1 MNKTIFSSWLEQLFE
16 SNSSQTEKD
25 YESARKQLV
34 KLNKKSSPV
43 YYESKE
49 QLQNFLDK
57 NKYYSNPKTV
67 LYRFDTDYLVPK
79 LSDLSLAIKEF
90 KIYQE
95 TFVLIYEKI
104 WKACYSID
112 KKNIINT
119 RKLAEQSFFINGE
132 LLSYEEL
139 ACKLESKIQYI
150 LNILDE
156 LDYFDDGM
164 QFFQHK
170 LRRLEELELEIFY
183 PEISSSYEMLKEKHG
198 EVYNLAIA
206 NRQQLFRKEKP
217 FVLYQ
222 VSNLVDSRKF
232 HDAGE
237 LLYEFIGKFSLYRF
251 LVAEKRIK
259 GQGCTE
265 QGEYFMLE
273 NLEGEL
279 ENIITK
285 KQQKNILEKYRL
297 KNQYFVYCQTEPLWK
312 VIINNSDKFNYSS
325 EKLDDFELETIPQLR
340 EAYPELSEIN
350 DSSLYRLYDGYQDS
364 YNLLNAWKVDRE
376 KPFLFYLICDLAN
389 FELHDPGDVFFG
401 EILAY
406 FLLQDKSLEVAKS
419 LAMQIKELYSSYRVY
434 F

>member
-16 SNSSQTEKD
+16 SNSSQTEED
-25 YESARKQLV
+25 YESTRKQLV
-34 KLNKKSSPV
+34 KLNKKYSPV

-104 WKACYSID
+104 SKASYSIEPKKIIQTKKIID
-112 KKNIINT
+112 KP
-119 RKLAEQSFFINGE
+119 LFINNE
-132 LLSYEEL
+132 VLLYEEL
-139 ACKLESKIQYI
+139 ASKLESKTKYI

-164 QFFQHK
+164 QFLQHK
-170 LRRLEELELEIFY
+170 LRRLEELELKIFH
-183 PEISSSYEMLKEKHG
+183 PEISSSCEMLKQEHG
-198 EVYNLAIA
+198 EAYDLAIA
-206 NRQQLFRKEKP
+206 NRQALFRKEKP

-222 VSNLVDSRKF
+222 ISNLIDSRKF
-232 HDAGE
+232 QDAGE

-259 GQGCTE
+259 GQACTE

-297 KNQYFVYCQTEPLWK
+297 KNQYFVYCQTESLWQI
-312 VIINNSDKFNYSS
+312 IINNSEKFNYFS
-325 EKLDDFELETIPQLR
+325 EKLDDFELETIPNLR
-340 EAYPELSEIN
+340 YNYPELATIN
-350 DSSLYRLYDGYQDS
+350 DASLYGLYDDYQDS
-364 YNLLNAWKVDRE
+364 CNLLNAWKVDRE
-376 KPFLFYLICDLAN
+376 KAFLFYLICYLAN
-389 FELHDPGDVFFG
+389 FKVEDPGDIFFG
-401 EILAY
+401 EIMAY

-419 LAMQIKELYSSYRVY
+419 LAMKIKKNYSSYKVY